1 MIDVKKILNEDQ
13 DPKAVEKLVDKLSS
27 YLLTGEEVLFMA
39 VQKKPA
45 VNLLPDSVALT
56 TKRVIF
62 CRPKNLGLSLDFEDY
77 YWKNISECRIKE
89 GILGSEYTVI
99 GSLGEANAID
109 YIPKV
114 QARRLHATSQEQLEI
129 CRHPEKEGLPAEK
142 ISFSGD
148 MEDAV
153 TVENKR
159 TPEEPITTHPLL
171 EDTHD
176 ISLSESE
183 SAIENISVSEPA
195 DEITATLQKL
205 RKFYES
211 GLITQNEYESK
222 KRDILSRL

>member
-99 GSLGEANAID
+99 GSLGEANSID

-114 QARRLHATSQEQLEI
+114 QARRLHATSQEQLEV
-129 CRHPEKEGLPAEK
+129 CRHPEKEVLSVEK
-142 ISFSGD
+142 ISFSGSVG
-148 MEDAV
+148 DAV
-153 TVENKR
+153 MVEDER
-159 TPEEPITTHPLL
+159 TPEEPVAHPLL

-183 SAIENISVSEPA
+183 SAIENISVSESA

-222 KRDILSRL
+222 KRDILSRM

>member
-1 MIDVKKILNEDQ
+1 MIDLKKILNEDQ

-89 GILGSEYTVI
+89 GILGSEYIVI

-129 CRHPEKEGLPAEK
+129 CRHPEKEVLPAEK
-142 ISFSGD
+142 ISLSGV
-148 MEDAV
+148 EDAV
-153 TVENKR
+153 IVEDEQAL
-159 TPEEPITTHPLL
+159 EEPISHPLL

-176 ISLSESE
+176 ISLSE

-205 RKFYES
+205 RKLYES
-211 GLITQNEYESK
+211 GLITQNEYEAK
-222 KRDILSRL
+222 KREVLSRL